1 MAAAPSP
8 TAPAAPAQASSASSA
23 SASAVVI
30 DSPCIKRVAEWKR
43 ELEAEEKLGHFQ
55 KRQRVEADK
64 EEPAAEAE
72 EEAE

>member
-1 MAAAPSP
+1 MAAVPSP
-8 TAPAAPAQASSASSA
+8 TAPAAPAASSASSA
-23 SASAVVI
+23 SASVVVI
-30 DSPCIKRVAEWKR
+30 DSPCIKWVAEWKR
-43 ELEAEEKLGHFQ
+43 ELEAEEKLGQFQ